1 MPGNDKVKRV
11 GALLEFETIK
21 SATGVLV
28 STVAAGMT
36 FNAAGFTLA
45 MIQTKVPRWEISM
58 EQELRFGQDLGQM
71 ANFPAFIASKSFDL

>member
-1 MPGNDKVKRV
+1 MV
-11 GALLEFETIK
+11 FEAIK
-21 SATGVLV
+21 SASKVLFP
-28 STVAAGMT
+28 TVAAGMT

-71 ANFPAFIASKSFDL
+71 ADFPAFIASISFDL